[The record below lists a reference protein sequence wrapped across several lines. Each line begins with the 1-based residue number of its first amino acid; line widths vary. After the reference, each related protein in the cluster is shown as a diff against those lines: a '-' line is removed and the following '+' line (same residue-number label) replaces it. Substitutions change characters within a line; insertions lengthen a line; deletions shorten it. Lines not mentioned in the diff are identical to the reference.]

1 MAVLQLLQPISAVAA
16 ATTNDGSIAMP
27 PAAPA
32 PASTNRTTARK
43 TPSPLRNVDISTT
56 PVTSNRGFFFPL
68 HNTAATSDSGGYY
81 AQIIPANNNHWD
93 NAGNGIVGGGGGG
106 GEPSGALPPAN
117 MMMMHRQE
125 PPRHQSYNDVVS
137 APRFQ
142 HHHQQQSQQ
151 LMVGGATSLAYN
163 NSDSQWQ
170 KKHPPNPTTN
180 NPTSGGRSSTPNRLG
195 GLADQGGRRGSLF
208 ENNYNNNRGGRIM
221 PGRGGGVGSSLG
233 APPRPPLPPMSSFS
247 LDQQQQL
254 LRRSTTPMR
263 GSLSGKP
270 PLPVQNGHYEE
281 YQHHHGSG
289 VDYYATSSANEAPSF
304 MTAARVPPVEVAL
317 TTDLLT
323 LSVHD
328 ALTFDGV
335 ELALHPDLFGS
346 HGSSSSGKTSS
357 KMTVDGKKEDGGMK
371 ENVLH
376 NQHLLRPG
384 DLVEIRVWCVR
395 PGMATQASGASKS
408 VSSVLKSKPG
418 TTTTV
423 RPTSLHSR
431 NISLATM
438 TSVVTN
444 MSVLTVSPQ
453 TGGESPGSV
462 STTEVNNKLV
472 GEHLIFGDQMLES
485 PTTRKEQAAPAVFT
499 SSNLSSVFP
508 GAASSLIRKITAP
521 PSTDNSSLLSHSRDN
536 SVATNNSTTTGVGIH
551 SRDSS
556 VVTSSS
562 SWMHSL
568 FTSSTSREEMT
579 AQISP
584 PQSHPLI
591 TKNESQQGISIN
603 PQSQG
608 LPMRRDQI
616 APFSTGLLSPN
627 YPLSSLSSGFP
638 NLSLHPLPPQ
648 NKMRI
653 TPVSTSPPKYSTPP
667 HVSNVPT
674 HSTDSLT
681 SHEQS
686 NSPRNSSLLISSNNT
701 IDDASFPQQ
710 LASTDDLSSGPDLPK
725 NGAAASSHTRHESL
739 GRADSSNNYSLTP
752 SHRRYHSNLATI
764 PSASSDTMTS
774 LPQSAL
780 SGSTYQNVNAPAA
793 ENADFDV
800 KENINDILPSSH
812 YMRVSFVMSVS
823 EGSLTSIKSGARIQ
837 VSLLRQ
843 VADLY
848 NITAYDTITITQ
860 VTRNR
865 APFVHQAIAA
875 DYLTITFKDQ
885 FVSRGEMY
893 SFQKWFLNSWVYEGK
908 RLSFNGIQTE
918 AKVIRHGDNKVPS
931 ALISE
936 DTKLTFRSRSA
947 RIIWLVQMSSEM
959 WDFASPYEAVD
970 NQTSHESSCKIYFD
984 KFVDFVHRLFYK
996 WKKLQVRFFSA
1007 D

>member
-1 MAVLQLLQPISAVAA
+1 
-16 ATTNDGSIAMP
+16 MP

-32 PASTNRTTARK
+32 PTPKNRATARR
-43 TPSPLRNVDISTT
+43 TPSPSRNVNFSTT
-56 PVTSNRGFFFPL
+56 PVTSNRGFFPPL
-68 HNTAATSDSGGYY
+68 HNATVTSDSGSYHT
-81 AQIIPANNNHWD
+81 QIVPVNNNHCD
-93 NAGNGIVGGGGGG
+93 NAGYGIVGGGGGGG
-106 GEPSGALPPAN
+106 GEPSG
-117 MMMMHRQE
+117 MMMHHQE
-125 PPRHQSYNDVVS
+125 PPRLQLYNDILSV
-137 APRFQ
+137 PRFQ
-142 HHHQQQSQQ
+142 QHHQQQSQQ
-151 LMVGGATSLAYN
+151 LMVGGATSLSYN
-163 NSDSQWQ
+163 NDNQWQ
-170 KKHPPNPTTN
+170 KKQPSNPTTN
-180 NPTSGGRSSTPNRLG
+180 NPTSGGRSSTPNRFG

-208 ENNYNNNRGGRIM
+208 GNNFNNNRGGRIM
-221 PGRGGGVGSSLG
+221 PGRGGVGGSFG
-233 APPRPPLPPMSSFS
+233 ASPRPPLPPMNSFS

-254 LRRSTTPMR
+254 LMRSTTPMR

-289 VDYYATSSANEAPSF
+289 VDYYATSSAIEAPSF
-304 MTAARVPPVEVAL
+304 MAASRVPPVEVAL

-323 LSVHD
+323 LNVHD

-346 HGSSSSGKTSS
+346 HGSTISGNASS
-357 KMTVDGKKEDGGMK
+357 KMPVDGKNKDGGMK
-371 ENVLH
+371 ENTLH
-376 NQHLLRPG
+376 NQHRLRPG

-408 VSSVLKSKPG
+408 VSSVLKSNVKPG
-418 TTTTV
+418 TTTAV

-431 NISLATM
+431 DISLATM

-462 STTEVNNKLV
+462 STTEVNNKLG
-472 GEHLIFGDQMLES
+472 GEHLIFGDHLLET
-485 PTTRKEQAAPAVFT
+485 PTTLNEQAAPAVFT
-499 SSNLSSVFP
+499 SSNLSSVFS

-521 PSTDNSSLLSHSRDN
+521 PPIDNSSVLSHSRDN
-536 SVATNNSTTTGVGIH
+536 SVATNNSKTAGIGMH

-556 VVTSSS
+556 VVTASSN
-562 SWMHSL
+562 WMNSL

-584 PQSHPLI
+584 PQSHTLI
-591 TKNESQQGISIN
+591 TNNESQQVITIN
-603 PQSQG
+603 SQSQG

-616 APFSTGLLSPN
+616 APFSTGPLSSTF
-627 YPLSSLSSGFP
+627 PLSSLSSGLS
-638 NLSLHPLPPQ
+638 NLPLHSLPPQ
-648 NKMRI
+648 NQMST
-653 TPVSTSPPKYSTPP
+653 TPVSTSPPKYPTRP

-674 HSTDSLT
+674 HTTDSLT
-681 SHEQS
+681 SHEQA

-701 IDDASFPQQ
+701 IGGASFPQQ
-710 LASTDDLSSGPDLPK
+710 QASIADLSSGPDLPN
-725 NGAAASSHTRHESL
+725 NGATAFPHTRHESL
-739 GRADSSNNYSLTP
+739 GRVDSSNNYSMTP

-764 PSASSDTMTS
+764 PSASSDTMSS
-774 LPQSAL
+774 LPKSVL
-780 SGSTYQNVNAPAA
+780 SRSTYQKVNAPAA
-793 ENADFDV
+793 ENTDFDA

-812 YMRVSFVMSVS
+812 YIRVSFVMPVS

-908 RLSFNGIQTE
+908 RLSFNCIQTE
-918 AKVIRHGDNKVPS
+918 AKVIRHGDNKVRS

-996 WKKLQVRFFSA
+996 WKKLQVSFSLLTGIFVNNHTPHMNILFIHN
-1007 D
+1007 